1 MGHLKKEHKKS
12 KIIITGD
19 FNMDL
24 FKYTLHPP
32 TNEFLTNFYNQ
43 GMIPLI
49 TKPTRLTQNS
59 ATLIDNIFTD
69 DIYNMF
75 AGLCSFD
82 LSDHETL
89 FLIDKSGN
97 TKNRDVNIKVR
108 STHPKDLKK
117 TV

>member
-1 MGHLKKEHKKS
+1 
-12 KIIITGD
+12 
-19 FNMDL
+19 
-24 FKYTLHPP
+24 
-32 TNEFLTNFYNQ
+32 
-43 GMIPLI
+43 MIPLI

-89 FLIDKSGN
+89 FLVYKTGN
-97 TKNRDVNIKVR
+97 TENRDMNIKVR
-108 STHPKDLKK
+108 STQPKDLKNCMVISNR
-117 TV
+117 TIFPQF